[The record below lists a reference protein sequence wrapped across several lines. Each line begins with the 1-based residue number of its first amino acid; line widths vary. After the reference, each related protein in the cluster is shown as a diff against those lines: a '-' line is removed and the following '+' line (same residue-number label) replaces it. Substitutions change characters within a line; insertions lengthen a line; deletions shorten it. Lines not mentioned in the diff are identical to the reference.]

1 MVPPRPHS
9 ERQLYRDA
17 DGRYCARLGG
27 YQFSSVFQ
35 PLFYRSGGVFGHEAL
50 LRVHTLDGQAPPP
63 DAFFASLQPEL
74 ALEADQLA
82 RLIHIRNFAQ
92 SSQAGA

>member
-1 MVPPRPHS
+1 MVPPQDPHP

-35 PLFYRSGGVFGHEAL
+35 PLFYRSGGVFGYEAL
-50 LRVHTLDGQAPPP
+50 LRVRTQDGQTPPP
-63 DAFFASLQPEL
+63 TPFCPGC
-74 ALEADQLA
+74 
-82 RLIHIRNFAQ
+82 RRNWRWKPTNWP
-92 SSQAGA
+92 G